1 MNVVTL
7 VTLGHFLILKKVFV
21 PITLA
26 FFVFCFFFNHQDAKF
41 PKRETLMPTSDFF
54 GRKFS
59 FFWDFFGEIDL
70 EIKACFSMHIA

>member
-7 VTLGHFLILKKVFV
+7 VTLSYFLILKKGLCTYH
-21 PITLA
+21 IG
-26 FFVFCFFFNHQDAKF
+26 FFCFLFFFNHQDAKF

-59 FFWDFFGEIDL
+59 FFWDFFGEIYL